1 LVEVAIASAS
11 AGVYQRVNF
20 ARRAPWCQANSCEN
34 RMSVPKAVF
43 SLYFFASAWRP
54 TDKCA
59 GRRQGLRGRL
69 NVGVA
74 NIVRQGRGGIRPHQ
88 HRMPIRVDQAGHQD
102 APAAVNRSRTSDRD
116 VDIRSILLSLTKTL
130 DGAESAPLFPSKIRT
145 F

>member
-1 LVEVAIASAS
+1 
-11 AGVYQRVNF
+11 
-20 ARRAPWCQANSCEN
+20 
-34 RMSVPKAVF
+34 MSVPKAVF

-116 VDIRSILLSLTKTL
+116 RRRRYPLYLVVPDQNAGRRRKCTALSIEDTDVLKQGRDSPLSLCK
-130 DGAESAPLFPSKIRT
+130 R
-145 F
+145 

>member
-1 LVEVAIASAS
+1 
-11 AGVYQRVNF
+11 
-20 ARRAPWCQANSCEN
+20 
-34 RMSVPKAVF
+34 MSVPKAVF